1 MEKVINLKDEIIYM
15 SDEIMESNDFI
26 ENYNAVNKE
35 NNGHGIISAIFNY
48 NSVSYEKFEELDL
61 NSFKNFIADDFRN
74 LQYQPD
80 NVLTIGEYIIV
91 EWIISDEFLFN
102 ELQPE
107 DINIILSNM
116 KIQLKTLKSCDL
128 CNLAW
133 VIDERDISKEMYF
146 YNYYRKNQFE
156 KILLKK

>member
-26 ENYNAVNKE
+26 ESYNAVNKE
-35 NNGHGIISAIFNY
+35 NNGLGIISAIFNH

-61 NSFKNFIADDFRN
+61 NSFKNFIADDFRS

-91 EWIISDEFLFN
+91 EWIISDEFHLN
-102 ELQPE
+102 ELKPE
-107 DINIILSNM
+107 DINIILNNM

-133 VIDERDISKEMYF
+133 VIDERDITKEMYF